1 MTKQKKKQWFAAG
14 QELGVYSADAA
25 GIDVGAT
32 RHYVAVPAGRTA
44 EPVRNF
50 GTFTCDLYA
59 LADWL
64 RECGIRTVAMEST
77 GVYWIQL
84 YQILEERGFEVKLV
98 NAKAVKHVPGRKS
111 DVRDCEW
118 LQILHSYGLLSGCF
132 RPAAAI
138 CVLRSYLRQREL
150 LVRNASA
157 HIQHMQKALTL
168 MNLQLHHVLSDI
180 TGVSGLRIL
189 WALLKGERDA
199 AKLAALVDWRVKSS
213 QEVIIKS
220 LTGDYRAEHLFA
232 LRQALELYEMYRDK
246 IKECDDEI
254 AAYLHTFDTKV
265 STAPEAAAPRRRPKA
280 KARRNEPH
288 FDAGS
293 ELQRI
298 SGVDLTEIDGVSAA
312 TALTIISEAGLDMHK
327 WPSEKHWSSWL
338 GLCPNNRI
346 SGGKLLA
353 SQPRKVANRISR
365 ALRLGAQ
372 SLLRSQSALGAYAR
386 RMERK
391 LGTAAAVKATAHK
404 LARFVYSMLKHG
416 HSYVDLGHDY
426 YEQRYKDR
434 VIKNLNR
441 RATALGYQLVAA
453 PSPT

>member
-1 MTKQKKKQWFAAG
+1 MTKGQKKQRFPVG

-32 RHYVAVPAGRTA
+32 RHYVAVPADRAT

-84 YQILEERGFEVKLV
+84 YQILEERGFEVRLV
-98 NAKAVKHVPGRKS
+98 NARAVKHVPGRKS

-150 LVRNASA
+150 LVRSASA

-189 WALLKGERDA
+189 GALLKGEQDA

-220 LTGDYRAEHLFA
+220 LTGDYRVEHLFA
-232 LRQALELYEMYRDK
+232 LRQALELYEMYREK
-246 IKECDDEI
+246 ITECDHEI
-254 AAYLHTFDTKV
+254 AAYLQTFDTKV
-265 STAPEAAAPRRRPKA
+265 STAPELAARRQRPQA
-280 KARRNEPH
+280 KARRHEPH
-288 FDAGS
+288 FDAGN

-298 SGVDLTEIDGVSAA
+298 SGVDLTAIDGISAA

-346 SGGKLLA
+346 SGGKLLTT
-353 SQPRKVANRISR
+353 QPRKVANRISR

-404 LARFVYSMLKHG
+404 LARLVYLMLKDG
-416 HSYVDLGHDY
+416 HSYVDLGQNY
-426 YEQRYKDR
+426 YEERYKDR

-441 RATALGYQLVAA
+441 RATALGYQLVVA
-453 PSPT
+453 PSLS